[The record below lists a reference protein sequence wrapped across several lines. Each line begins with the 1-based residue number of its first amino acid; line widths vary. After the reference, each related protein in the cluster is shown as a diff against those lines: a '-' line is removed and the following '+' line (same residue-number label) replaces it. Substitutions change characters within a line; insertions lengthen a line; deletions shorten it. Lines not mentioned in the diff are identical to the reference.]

1 MFSLV
6 RKSFFRKAVITVF
19 ILPLMF
25 AGGSLVGGIAQDSVG
40 SVESFDISRQE
51 FLQAFQRLTE
61 EYRRRYGVSEV
72 SRELGALI
80 GREARDQL
88 VTDYLMRAAVD
99 EKEINAPPEAV
110 AREIRDYDEFKDDS
124 GEFSFAIYAD
134 YVPDRYRFEAQVRRS
149 LGREPIFAMMESYPL
164 QPVRERL
171 AAFRRQHRVVD
182 ETSVTVT
189 AAYNIPDTDIRAYY
203 DNNQRQYLLRES
215 ADFEY
220 VTVSFDAFAET
231 RVSVTEDEIELAYED
246 YKSEL
251 QDRRRLK
258 VSHIYI
264 ADDSEDGFI
273 RAEELAQQATDGADF
288 ATLAQEHS
296 DDAGTA
302 LNGGSF
308 GFVALGDLPEAMDDA
323 LAQLN
328 EGEISEP
335 VEVDGGFSVMRLDEI
350 ALPPIAE
357 LNEVRDEITSRA
369 RRDKAYDSF
378 QDEIDKLREIA
389 FRQVGSLL
397 SLATLANSTV
407 QQATGVLR
415 RSAPGAAPEPFAT
428 REVREEAFAEEIVG
442 GSGETGAIALENE
455 SYLFVRATR
464 YQPRRTKPLEE
475 VSGEIAARL
484 NAREQVEDMFNEME
498 ETGIPPAIL
507 DTVSWSAP
515 YTLSLTAE
523 EDDRQDDAPINE
535 EERQK
540 LLDTDQVFNADL
552 TGGLPA
558 YAMTPGEGKIRIFRI
573 RNVINNEPL
582 DEDFVLIDELI
593 SPPERNLAGAG
604 YLDVLS
610 SRFNVRFDVP
620 EDIGEVQQ

>member
-273 RAEELAQQATDGADF
+273 RAEELAQQAIDGADF
-288 ATLAQEHS
+288 ATLAREHS

-328 EGEISEP
+328 EGEVSEP

-455 SYLFVRATR
+455 SYLFVRAMR

-558 YAMTPGEGKIRIFRI
+558 YAMTPGEGKIRVFRI

-604 YLDVLS
+604 YLEILS

-620 EDIGEVQQ
+620 EDIDQTQ